1 MKVAKSSLFSRK
13 IEEVSVFINTACL
26 YLSMKMIEESEATKI
41 AWILFYVQE
50 EVAEM

>member
-1 MKVAKSSLFSRK
+1 MEVAKSSLFSRK

-41 AWILFYVQE
+41 AWILSYVQGKVV
-50 EVAEM
+50 EV